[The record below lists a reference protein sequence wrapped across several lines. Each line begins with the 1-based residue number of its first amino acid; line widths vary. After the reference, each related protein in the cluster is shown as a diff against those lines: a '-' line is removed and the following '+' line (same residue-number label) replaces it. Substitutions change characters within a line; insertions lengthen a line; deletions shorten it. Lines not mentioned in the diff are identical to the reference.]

1 MPNRRQRR
9 DDHLSHD
16 DWSRDCAICRAGRC
30 CRIDLLRIERLLAE
44 RAISMHSAAR
54 QYQISRDALMRHWH
68 GVSVERKN
76 FLLFGR
82 KLHDQALAAAAAE
95 EKLAGLDHLR
105 IARASAHRGLARA
118 VELGDLG
125 QIASL
130 ARQVAEITKD
140 VLKMSG
146 EWRDDPKN
154 VTNIAVVN
162 LPAIAPVISG
172 IARALAPFP
181 EARQAVAAFL
191 RTQNALPVPDATET
205 LIDATA
211 G

>member
-1 MPNRRQRR
+1 V
-9 DDHLSHD
+9 
-16 DWSRDCAICRAGRC
+16 ICRAGRSGQ
-30 CRIDLLRIERLLAE
+30 IDLLRIERLLAE
-44 RAISMHSAAR
+44 RAISMHAAAR

-68 GVSVERKN
+68 GISVERKN

-130 ARQVAEITKD
+130 SRQVAEISKD
-140 VLKMSG
+140 ILKMSG

-191 RTQNALPVPDATET
+191 RTQNALPTPEARET
-205 LIDATA
+205 MIDAAA

>member
-9 DDHLSHD
+9 DDHLRHD
-16 DWSRDCAICRAGRC
+16 DWSRDCAICQAGRS
-30 CRIDLLRIERLLAE
+30 CRIDLLRIEQLLAE
-44 RAISMHSAAR
+44 RAISMHAAAR
-54 QYQISRDALMRHWH
+54 QYQISRDALTRHWH

-105 IARASAHRGLARA
+105 IARASAHRGLVRG

-130 ARQVAEITKD
+130 PRQVAEITKD
-140 VLKMSG
+140 VLKMS
-146 EWRDDPKN
+146 
-154 VTNIAVVN
+154 T
-162 LPAIAPVISG
+162 SG
-172 IARALAPFP
+172 AMI
-181 EARQAVAAFL
+181 Q
-191 RTQNALPVPDATET
+191 RTSP
-205 LIDATA
+205 I
-211 G
+211 